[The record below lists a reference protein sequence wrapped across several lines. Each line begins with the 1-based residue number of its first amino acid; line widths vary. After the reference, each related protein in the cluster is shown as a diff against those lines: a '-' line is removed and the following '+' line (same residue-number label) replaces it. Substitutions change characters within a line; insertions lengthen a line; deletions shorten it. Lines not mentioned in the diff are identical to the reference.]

1 MAEVLLRIIEL
12 QRKLEDI
19 KDKLGNSQKV
29 REQYKETM
37 DKVSLAREAI
47 GDLVMIYNS
56 ESMLQEM

>member
-1 MAEVLLRIIEL
+1 MIVSELMLLSI
-12 QRKLEDI
+12 EDI

>member
-1 MAEVLLRIIEL
+1 MLLSI
-12 QRKLEDI
+12 EDI